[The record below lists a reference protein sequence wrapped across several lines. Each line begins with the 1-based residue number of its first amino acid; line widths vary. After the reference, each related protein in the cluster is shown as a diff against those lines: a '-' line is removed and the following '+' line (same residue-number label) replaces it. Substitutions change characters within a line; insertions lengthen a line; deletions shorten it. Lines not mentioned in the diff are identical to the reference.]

1 MGPVTDKVATAERL
15 PQETKI
21 AIIGGGVIG
30 VSTALFLAERGIP
43 VALFEKGEIAGEQ
56 SSRNWGWCRRT
67 GRDTREMP
75 LIVESMR
82 LWERMNQRTGR
93 ETGFRIT
100 GIAYAAEKAEQMAL
114 YEQWIAAA
122 REHGIETNILN
133 SQQAEALA
141 PGLTRRLAGGMITPL
156 DGRAEPQKAVP
167 AFAAKA
173 QEDGA
178 VIMQNCAVRGIE
190 TTNGRVT
197 AVLTEGG
204 RVRCEAVVVAGGAWS
219 RLIISE
225 FNARLP
231 QLKVRS
237 SVFRT
242 TPIEAGVEP
251 AIAYSDFA
259 LRKRLDGGYT
269 VASLGGSIAD
279 IVPDSFRYLKDFLP
293 SLSSGEW
300 FNVRFR
306 FGQRFFEE
314 AFQWKLRPADQVSVF
329 EKIRTLDPEP
339 HRAANAAILAKLK
352 QAIPAFASVS
362 IAQEWAGMIDTMPDI
377 IPTISPIPGVEGLI
391 VATGFSGHGF
401 GIGPGAG
408 RLVADMVSD
417 ETPVVD
423 PSPFHISRFSDGSK
437 LRIETWG

>member
-1 MGPVTDKVATAERL
+1 MGPIIDKVATADRL
-15 PQETKI
+15 PPETKV
-21 AIIGGGVIG
+21 AVIGAGIIG

-67 GRDTREMP
+67 GRDSRELP

-82 LWERMNQRTGR
+82 LWDGMNERTGR
-93 ETGFRIT
+93 ETGFRVT
-100 GIAYAAEKAEQMAL
+100 GIVYTAEKEQEVERYA
-114 YEQWIAAA
+114 QWIKIA
-122 REHGIETNILN
+122 REHGIETELLN
-133 SQQAEALA
+133 SAQAASNA
-141 PGLTRRLAGGMITPL
+141 PGLTRSLKGGMITPL

-167 AFAAKA
+167 ALAAKA
-173 QEDGA
+173 QELGA
-178 VIMQNCAVRGIE
+178 VILQNCAVRGIE
-190 TTNGRVT
+190 TTNGRVS
-197 AVLTEGG
+197 AVLTETG
-204 RVRCEAVVVAGGAWS
+204 RVACEAVVVAGGAWS
-219 RLIISE
+219 RLILSN
-225 FNARLP
+225 FDAHLP

-242 TPIEAGVEP
+242 APIDAVIDP
-251 AIAYSDFA
+251 AIAFSDFA

-279 IVPDSFRYLKDFLP
+279 IVPDSFRFFRDFIP
-293 SLSSGEW
+293 SLSTEW
-300 FNVRFR
+300 RSLRFR
-306 FGQRFFEE
+306 FGERFFEE
-314 AFQWKLRPADQVSVF
+314 AFQWKLKPADQVSVF

-339 HRAANAAILAKLK
+339 HGAANAQVLTKLK
-352 QAIPAFASVS
+352 QAIPSFASAT
-362 IAQEWAGMIDTMPDI
+362 IAQEWAGLIDTMPDV
-377 IPTISPIPGVEGLI
+377 IPVISPLPGVDGLI

-408 RLVADMVSD
+408 RLVADMVSG

-437 LRIETWG
+437 LRIENWG

>member
-1 MGPVTDKVATAERL
+1 MGPITDKVATAERL
-15 PQETKI
+15 PQETKV

-67 GRDTREMP
+67 GRDSREMP

-82 LWERMNQRTGR
+82 LWDSMNERVGR
-93 ETGFRIT
+93 ETGFRVT
-100 GIAYAAEKAEQMAL
+100 GIAYTAEKEEEVERYAE
-114 YEQWIAAA
+114 WIKIAS
-122 REHGIETNILN
+122 EHGIETQLLN
-133 SQQAEALA
+133 GQQAASLA
-141 PGLTRRLAGGMITPL
+141 PGLTRPLKGGMITLL

-173 QEDGA
+173 QELGA
-178 VIMQNCAVRGIE
+178 VILQNCAVRGIE
-190 TTNGRVT
+190 TTNGRVS
-197 AVLTEGG
+197 AVLTEKG
-204 RVRCEAVVVAGGAWS
+204 RVACEAIVVAGGAWS
-219 RLIISE
+219 RLIISS
-225 FNARLP
+225 FDAHLP

-242 TPIEAGVEP
+242 SPIESGVEP
-251 AIAYSDFA
+251 AIAFSDFA
-259 LRKRLDGGYT
+259 LRKRLNGGYT

-279 IVPDSFRYLKDFLP
+279 IVPDSFRFFRDFLP
-293 SLSSGEW
+293 SLSTEW
-300 FNVRFR
+300 KSLRFR
-306 FGQRFFEE
+306 FGERFFEE

-339 HRAANAAILAKLK
+339 HRAANAAVLSKLK
-352 QAIPAFASVS
+352 AAIPSFASAT
-362 IAQEWAGMIDTMPDI
+362 IAQEWAGLIDTMPDV
-377 IPTISPIPGVEGLI
+377 IPVISPLPGIDGLI

-408 RLVADMVSD
+408 RLVADMVSG

-437 LRIETWG
+437 IRIENWG

>member
-82 LWERMNQRTGR
+82 LWDGMNERTGR
-93 ETGFRIT
+93 ETGFRVT
-100 GIAYAAEKAEQMAL
+100 GIAYAAEKAEQMAN

-122 REHGIETNILN
+122 REHGIETDILN

-197 AVLTEGG
+197 AVLTEKG

-314 AFQWKLRPADQVSVF
+314 AFQWKLRPADQVSIF
-329 EKIRTLDPEP
+329 EKVRILDPEP

-408 RLVADMVSD
+408 RLVADMVSG

-437 LRIETWG
+437 LRIENWG

>member
-1 MGPVTDKVATAERL
+1 MGPITDKVATAERL
-15 PQETKI
+15 PQETKV

-67 GRDTREMP
+67 GRDSREMP

-82 LWERMNQRTGR
+82 LWDGMNERVGR
-93 ETGFRIT
+93 ETGFRAT
-100 GIAYAAEKAEQMAL
+100 GIAYTAEKEEEVERYAE
-114 YEQWIAAA
+114 WIKIAS
-122 REHGIETNILN
+122 EHGIETQLLN
-133 SQQAEALA
+133 GQQAASLA
-141 PGLTRRLAGGMITPL
+141 PGLTRPLKGGMITPL

-173 QEDGA
+173 QELGA
-178 VIMQNCAVRGIE
+178 VILQHCAVRGIE
-190 TTNGRVT
+190 TTNGRVS
-197 AVLTEGG
+197 AVLTEKG
-204 RVRCEAVVVAGGAWS
+204 RVACEAIVVAGGAWS
-219 RLIISE
+219 RLIISS
-225 FNARLP
+225 FDAHLP

-242 TPIEAGVEP
+242 SPIESGVEP
-251 AIAYSDFA
+251 AIAFSDFA

-279 IVPDSFRYLKDFLP
+279 IVPDSFRFFRDFLP
-293 SLSSGEW
+293 SLSTEW
-300 FNVRFR
+300 KSLRFR
-306 FGQRFFEE
+306 FGERFFEE

-339 HRAANAAILAKLK
+339 HRAANAAVLSKLK
-352 QAIPAFASVS
+352 AAIPSFASAT
-362 IAQEWAGMIDTMPDI
+362 IAQEWAGLIDTMPDV
-377 IPTISPIPGVEGLI
+377 IPVISPLPGIDGLI

-408 RLVADMVSD
+408 RLVADMVSG

-437 LRIETWG
+437 IRIENWG

>member
-1 MGPVTDKVATAERL
+1 MGPITDKVATAERL
-15 PQETKI
+15 PQETKV

-56 SSRNWGWCRRT
+56 SSRNWGWCRQT
-67 GRDTREMP
+67 GRDSRELP

-82 LWERMNQRTGR
+82 LWEGMNERVGR
-93 ETGFRIT
+93 ETGFRTT
-100 GIAYAAEKAEQMAL
+100 GIAYTAEKDEEVERYAE
-114 YEQWIAAA
+114 WIKIAS
-122 REHGIETNILN
+122 EHGIQTQLLN
-133 SQQAEALA
+133 GQQAASLA
-141 PGLTRRLAGGMITPL
+141 PGLTRPLKGGMITPR

-173 QEDGA
+173 QELGA
-178 VIMQNCAVRGIE
+178 VILQNCAVRGIE
-190 TTNGRVT
+190 TTNGHVS
-197 AVLTEGG
+197 AVLTEKG
-204 RVRCEAVVVAGGAWS
+204 RVACEAIVVAGGAWS
-219 RLIISE
+219 RLIISS
-225 FNARLP
+225 FDAHLP

-242 TPIEAGVEP
+242 SPIESGVEP
-251 AIAYSDFA
+251 AIAFSDFA

-279 IVPDSFRYLKDFLP
+279 IVPDSFRFFRDFLP
-293 SLSSGEW
+293 SLSTEW
-300 FNVRFR
+300 KSLRFR
-306 FGQRFFEE
+306 FGERFFEE

-339 HRAANAAILAKLK
+339 HRAANAAVLAKLK
-352 QAIPAFASVS
+352 TAIPSFASS
-362 IAQEWAGMIDTMPDI
+362 TIAQEWAGLIDTMPDV
-377 IPTISPIPGVEGLI
+377 IPVISPLPGIDGLI

-408 RLVADMVSD
+408 RLVADMVSG

-437 LRIETWG
+437 IRIENWG

>member
-1 MGPVTDKVATAERL
+1 MGPITDKVATAERL
-15 PQETKI
+15 PQETKV

-67 GRDTREMP
+67 GRDSREMP

-82 LWERMNQRTGR
+82 LWEGMNERTGR

-100 GIAYAAEKAEQMAL
+100 GIAYTAEKEEEVERYA
-114 YEQWIAAA
+114 QWIKIAG
-122 REHGIETNILN
+122 EHDIETELL
-133 SQQAEALA
+133 SSKQAASLT
-141 PGLTRRLAGGMITPL
+141 PGLTRQLKGGMITPL

-173 QEDGA
+173 QELGA
-178 VIMQNCAVRGIE
+178 VILQNCAVRGIE
-190 TTNGRVT
+190 TTNGRVS
-197 AVLTEGG
+197 AVLTEKG
-204 RVRCEAVVVAGGAWS
+204 RVACEAIVVAGGAWS
-219 RLIISE
+219 RLIISD
-225 FNARLP
+225 FKARLP
-231 QLKVRS
+231 QLKVKS

-242 TPIEAGVEP
+242 APIEANVDP
-251 AIAYSDFA
+251 AIAFSDFA

-279 IVPDSFRYLKDFLP
+279 IVPDSFRFFRDFLP
-293 SLSSGEW
+293 SLSTEW
-300 FNVRFR
+300 KSLRFR
-306 FGQRFFEE
+306 FGERFFEE
-314 AFQWKLRPADQVSVF
+314 AFQWKLRPADQVSIF

-339 HRAANAAILAKLK
+339 HRAANAAVLAKLK
-352 QAIPAFASVS
+352 AAIPSFASAT
-362 IAQEWAGMIDTMPDI
+362 IAQEWAGLIDTMPDI
-377 IPTISPIPGVEGLI
+377 IPVISPLPDIDGLI

-408 RLVADMVSD
+408 RLVADMVSG

-437 LRIETWG
+437 IRIENWG

>member
-1 MGPVTDKVATAERL
+1 MGPITDKVATAERL
-15 PQETKI
+15 PQQTKV

-82 LWERMNQRTGR
+82 LWDGMNERTGR
-93 ETGFRIT
+93 ETGFRVT
-100 GIAYAAEKAEQMAL
+100 GIAFTAEKDEEVERYA
-114 YEQWIAAA
+114 QWIKIA
-122 REHGIETNILN
+122 RDHDIETDLL
-133 SQQAEALA
+133 SGKQAASLV
-141 PGLTRRLAGGMITPL
+141 PGLTRSLKGGMITPL

-173 QEDGA
+173 QELGA
-178 VIMQNCAVRGIE
+178 VILQNCAVRGIE
-190 TTNGRVT
+190 TTNGRVS
-197 AVLTEGG
+197 AVLTEKGP
-204 RVRCEAVVVAGGAWS
+204 VACEAIVVAGGAWS
-219 RLIISE
+219 RLIISD
-225 FNARLP
+225 FKARLP
-231 QLKVRS
+231 QLKVKS

-242 TPIEAGVEP
+242 APIEANVGP
-251 AIAYSDFA
+251 AISFSDLA

-279 IVPDSFRYLKDFLP
+279 IVPDSFRFFRDFLP
-293 SLSSGEW
+293 SLSTEW
-300 FNVRFR
+300 KSLRFR
-306 FGQRFFEE
+306 FGERFIEE
-314 AFQWKLRPADQVSVF
+314 AFQWKLRPADQVSIF

-339 HRAANAAILAKLK
+339 HRAANSAVLAKLK
-352 QAIPAFASVS
+352 TAIPSFATAT
-362 IAQEWAGMIDTMPDI
+362 IAQEWAGLIDTMPDV
-377 IPTISPIPGVEGLI
+377 IPVISPLPGIEGLI

-408 RLVADMVSD
+408 RLVADMVSG

-437 LRIETWG
+437 IRIENWG

>member
-1 MGPVTDKVATAERL
+1 MGPITDKVATAERL
-15 PQETKI
+15 PQETKV

-30 VSTALFLAERGIP
+30 VSAALFLAERGIP

-67 GRDTREMP
+67 GRDSREMP

-82 LWERMNQRTGR
+82 LWEGMNERTGR

-100 GIAYAAEKAEQMAL
+100 GIAYTAEKEEEVERYA
-114 YEQWIAAA
+114 QWIKIAG
-122 REHGIETNILN
+122 EHSIETELL
-133 SQQAEALA
+133 SSKQAASLT
-141 PGLTRRLAGGMITPL
+141 PGLTRQLKGGMITPL

-173 QEDGA
+173 QELGA
-178 VIMQNCAVRGIE
+178 VILQNCAVRGIE
-190 TTNGRVT
+190 TTNGRVS
-197 AVLTEGG
+197 AVLTEKG
-204 RVRCEAVVVAGGAWS
+204 RVACEAIVVAGGAWS
-219 RLIISE
+219 RLIISD
-225 FNARLP
+225 FKARLP
-231 QLKVRS
+231 QLKVKS

-242 TPIEAGVEP
+242 APMEANVDP
-251 AIAYSDFA
+251 AIAFSDFA

-279 IVPDSFRYLKDFLP
+279 IVPDSFRFFRDFLP
-293 SLSSGEW
+293 SLSTEW
-300 FNVRFR
+300 KSLRFR
-306 FGQRFFEE
+306 FGERFFEE
-314 AFQWKLRPADQVSVF
+314 AFQWKLRPADQVSIF

-339 HRAANAAILAKLK
+339 HRAANAAVLAKLK
-352 QAIPAFASVS
+352 AAIPSFASAT
-362 IAQEWAGMIDTMPDI
+362 IAQEWAGLIDTMPDV
-377 IPTISPIPGVEGLI
+377 IPVISPLPDIDGLI

-408 RLVADMVSD
+408 RLVADMVSG

-437 LRIETWG
+437 IRIENWG

>member
-1 MGPVTDKVATAERL
+1 MGPVTDKIATAQTL

-67 GRDTREMP
+67 GRDSRELP

-82 LWERMNQRTGR
+82 LWEGMNKRTGR
-93 ETGFRIT
+93 ETGFRVT
-100 GIAYAAEKAEQMAL
+100 GIAYATDKDEQMAI
-114 YEQWIAAA
+114 YEQWISIA
-122 REHGIETNILN
+122 REQGIQTQSLTT
-133 SQQAEALA
+133 SQTAALA
-141 PGLTRRLAGGMITPL
+141 PGLTLPLKGGMITPL

-178 VIMQNCAVRGIE
+178 IIMQNCAVRGIE
-190 TTNGRVT
+190 TTNGRVS
-197 AVLTEGG
+197 AVLTEKG
-204 RVRCEAVVVAGGAWS
+204 RVCCEAVVVAGGAWS
-219 RLIISE
+219 RLILSS
-225 FNARLP
+225 FATRLP

-242 TPIEAGVEP
+242 APIEAGIDP
-251 AIAYSDFA
+251 AIAFPEFA

-269 VASLGGSIAD
+269 VASLTGSIAD
-279 IVPDSFRYLKDFLP
+279 IVPDSFRFFRDFIP
-293 SLSSGEW
+293 SLSSEW
-300 FNVRFR
+300 RSLRFR
-306 FGQRFFEE
+306 FGKRFLEE
-314 AFQWKLRPADQVSVF
+314 ALQWKLRPADQVSIF
-329 EKIRTLDPEP
+329 EKIRTLDPLP
-339 HRAANAAILAKLK
+339 HSAAINQVLEKLK
-352 QAIPAFASVS
+352 KALPAFASAT
-362 IAQEWAGMIDTMPDI
+362 IAQQWAGLIDTMPDV
-377 IPTISPIPGVEGLI
+377 IPVISPIPDVEGLI

-408 RLVADMVSD
+408 RLVADMVSG

-437 LRIETWG
+437 LCIENWG

>member
-1 MGPVTDKVATAERL
+1 MGPITDKVTTAEHL
-15 PQETKI
+15 PQETKV
-21 AIIGGGVIG
+21 AVIGAGVIG

-67 GRDTREMP
+67 GRDSRELP

-82 LWERMNQRTGR
+82 LWETMNERTGR
-93 ETGFRIT
+93 ETGFRVT
-100 GIAYAAEKAEQMAL
+100 GIVYTAEKEQEVER
-114 YEQWIAAA
+114 YTQWIKIA
-122 REHGIETNILN
+122 REHGIETELLN
-133 SQQAEALA
+133 SKQAADIV
-141 PGLTRRLAGGMITPL
+141 PGLTRSLKGGMITPL

-167 AFAAKA
+167 ALAAKA
-173 QEDGA
+173 QELGA
-178 VIMQNCAVRGIE
+178 VILQNCAVRGIE

-197 AVLTEGG
+197 AVLTEKG
-204 RVRCEAVVVAGGAWS
+204 RVACEAIVVAGGAWS
-219 RLIISE
+219 RLILSD
-225 FNARLP
+225 FNAHFP

-242 TPIEAGVEP
+242 APIDAGIDP
-251 AIAYSDFA
+251 AIAFSDFA

-279 IVPDSFRYLKDFLP
+279 IVPDSFRFFRDFIP
-293 SLSSGEW
+293 SLSTEW
-300 FNVRFR
+300 RSLRFR
-306 FGQRFFEE
+306 FGERFFEE
-314 AFQWKLRPADQVSVF
+314 AFQWKLRPADQTSIF
-329 EKIRTLDPEP
+329 EKIRVLDPEP
-339 HRAANAAILAKLK
+339 HRAANEQVLTKLK
-352 QAIPAFASVS
+352 QAIPTFATAE
-362 IAQEWAGMIDTMPDI
+362 IAQQWAGLIDTMPDV
-377 IPTISPIPGVEGLI
+377 IPVISPLPGIDGLV

-408 RLVADMVSD
+408 RLVADMVCG

-437 LRIETWG
+437 LRIENWG

>member
-1 MGPVTDKVATAERL
+1 MGPITDKVATAERL
-15 PQETKI
+15 PQETKV

-67 GRDTREMP
+67 GRDSREMP

-82 LWERMNQRTGR
+82 LWEGMNERTGR

-100 GIAYAAEKAEQMAL
+100 GIAYTAEKEEEVERYA
-114 YEQWIAAA
+114 QWIKIAG
-122 REHGIETNILN
+122 EHGIETELL
-133 SQQAEALA
+133 SSKQAASLT
-141 PGLTRRLAGGMITPL
+141 PGLTRQLKGGMITPL

-173 QEDGA
+173 QELGA
-178 VIMQNCAVRGIE
+178 VILQNCAVRGIE
-190 TTNGRVT
+190 TINGRVS
-197 AVLTEGG
+197 AVLTEKG
-204 RVRCEAVVVAGGAWS
+204 RVACEAIVVAGGAWS
-219 RLIISE
+219 RLIISD
-225 FNARLP
+225 FKARLP
-231 QLKVRS
+231 QLKVKS

-242 TPIEAGVEP
+242 APMEANVDP
-251 AIAYSDFA
+251 AIAFSDFA

-279 IVPDSFRYLKDFLP
+279 IVPDSFRFFRDFLP
-293 SLSSGEW
+293 SLSTEW
-300 FNVRFR
+300 KSLRFR
-306 FGQRFFEE
+306 FGERFFEE
-314 AFQWKLRPADQVSVF
+314 AFQWKLRPADQVSIF

-339 HRAANAAILAKLK
+339 HRAANAAVLAKLK
-352 QAIPAFASVS
+352 AAIPSFASAT
-362 IAQEWAGMIDTMPDI
+362 IAQEWAGLIDTMPDV
-377 IPTISPIPGVEGLI
+377 IPVISPLPDIDGLI

-408 RLVADMVSD
+408 RLVADMVSG

-437 LRIETWG
+437 IRIENWG

>member
-1 MGPVTDKVATAERL
+1 MGPITDKVATAERL
-15 PQETKI
+15 PQETKV

-56 SSRNWGWCRRT
+56 SSRNWGWCRQT
-67 GRDTREMP
+67 GRDSRELP

-82 LWERMNQRTGR
+82 LWEDMNERVGR
-93 ETGFRIT
+93 ETGFRAT
-100 GIAYAAEKAEQMAL
+100 GIAYAAEKDEEVERYAE
-114 YEQWIAAA
+114 WIKIAS
-122 REHGIETNILN
+122 EHGIQTQLLN
-133 SQQAEALA
+133 GQQAASLA
-141 PGLTRRLAGGMITPL
+141 PGLTRPLKGGMITPL

-173 QEDGA
+173 QELGA
-178 VIMQNCAVRGIE
+178 VILQNCAVRGIE
-190 TTNGRVT
+190 TTNGRVS
-197 AVLTEGG
+197 AVLTEKG
-204 RVRCEAVVVAGGAWS
+204 RVACEAIVVAGGAWS
-219 RLIISE
+219 RLIISS
-225 FNARLP
+225 FDSHLP

-242 TPIEAGVEP
+242 APIEAGIDP
-251 AIAYSDFA
+251 AIAFSDFA

-279 IVPDSFRYLKDFLP
+279 IVPDSFRFFRDFLP
-293 SLSSGEW
+293 SLSTEW
-300 FNVRFR
+300 KSLRFR
-306 FGQRFFEE
+306 FGERFFEE

-339 HRAANAAILAKLK
+339 HRAANAAVLAKLK
-352 QAIPAFASVS
+352 AAIPSFASAT
-362 IAQEWAGMIDTMPDI
+362 IAQEWAGLIDTMPDV
-377 IPTISPIPGVEGLI
+377 IPVISPLPGIDGLI

-408 RLVADMVSD
+408 RLVADMVSG

-437 LRIETWG
+437 IRIENWG

>member
-1 MGPVTDKVATAERL
+1 MGPITDKVATAERL
-15 PQETKI
+15 PQQTKV

-82 LWERMNQRTGR
+82 LWDGMNKRTGR
-93 ETGFRIT
+93 ETGFRVT
-100 GIAYAAEKAEQMAL
+100 GIAFTAEKDEEVERYA
-114 YEQWIAAA
+114 QWIKIASQ
-122 REHGIETNILN
+122 HGIETELL
-133 SQQAEALA
+133 SGKQAASLV
-141 PGLTRRLAGGMITPL
+141 PGLTRSLKGGMITPL

-173 QEDGA
+173 QELGA
-178 VIMQNCAVRGIE
+178 VILQNCAVRGIE
-190 TTNGRVT
+190 TTNGHVS
-197 AVLTEGG
+197 AVLTEKG
-204 RVRCEAVVVAGGAWS
+204 RVACEAIVVAGGAWS
-219 RLIISE
+219 RLIISD
-225 FNARLP
+225 FKARLP
-231 QLKVRS
+231 QLKVKS

-242 TPIEAGVEP
+242 APIEANVDP
-251 AIAYSDFA
+251 AISFSDFA

-279 IVPDSFRYLKDFLP
+279 IVPDSFRFFRDFLP
-293 SLSSGEW
+293 SLSTEW
-300 FNVRFR
+300 KSLRFR
-306 FGQRFFEE
+306 FGERFIEE
-314 AFQWKLRPADQVSVF
+314 AFQWKLRPADQVSIF

-339 HRAANAAILAKLK
+339 HRAANSAVLAKLK
-352 QAIPAFASVS
+352 AAIPSFASAT
-362 IAQEWAGMIDTMPDI
+362 IAQEWAGLIDTMPDV
-377 IPTISPIPGVEGLI
+377 IPVISPLPGIEGLI

-408 RLVADMVSD
+408 RLVADMVSG

-437 LRIETWG
+437 IRIENWG

>member
-1 MGPVTDKVATAERL
+1 MGPITDKVATAERL
-15 PQETKI
+15 PQETKV

-67 GRDTREMP
+67 GRDSREMP

-82 LWERMNQRTGR
+82 LWDSMNERVGR
-93 ETGFRIT
+93 ETGFRVT
-100 GIAYAAEKAEQMAL
+100 GIAYTAEKEEEVERYAE
-114 YEQWIAAA
+114 WIKIAS
-122 REHGIETNILN
+122 EHGIETQLLN
-133 SQQAEALA
+133 GQQAASLA
-141 PGLTRRLAGGMITPL
+141 PGLTRPLKGGMITPL

-173 QEDGA
+173 QELGA
-178 VIMQNCAVRGIE
+178 VILQNCAVRGIE
-190 TTNGRVT
+190 TTNGRVS
-197 AVLTEGG
+197 AVLTEKG
-204 RVRCEAVVVAGGAWS
+204 RVACEAIVVAGGAWS
-219 RLIISE
+219 RLIISS
-225 FNARLP
+225 FDAHLP

-242 TPIEAGVEP
+242 SPIESGVEP
-251 AIAYSDFA
+251 AIAFSDFA

-279 IVPDSFRYLKDFLP
+279 IVPDSFRFFRDFLP
-293 SLSSGEW
+293 SLSTEW
-300 FNVRFR
+300 KSLRFR
-306 FGQRFFEE
+306 FGERFFEE

-339 HRAANAAILAKLK
+339 HRAANAAVLAKLK
-352 QAIPAFASVS
+352 AAIPSFASAT
-362 IAQEWAGMIDTMPDI
+362 IAQEWAGLIDTMPDV
-377 IPTISPIPGVEGLI
+377 IPVISPLPGIDGLI

-408 RLVADMVSD
+408 RLVADMVSG

-437 LRIETWG
+437 IRIENWG

>member
-1 MGPVTDKVATAERL
+1 MGPVTDKVATAESL

-43 VALFEKGEIAGEQ
+43 VTLLEKGEIAGEQ

-67 GRDTREMP
+67 GRDSREMP

-82 LWERMNQRTGR
+82 LWDSMNERTGR
-93 ETGFRIT
+93 ETGFRVT
-100 GIAYAAEKAEQMAL
+100 GIAYTAEKEEQIAL
-114 YEQWIAAA
+114 YTDWIKIA
-122 REHGIETNILN
+122 REHGIETELLN
-133 SQQAEALA
+133 SKQAAALV
-141 PGLTRRLAGGMITPL
+141 PNVNRNLAGGMITPL

-173 QEDGA
+173 QENGA
-178 VIMQNCAVRGIE
+178 VILQNCAVRGIE

-197 AVLTEGG
+197 AVLTEKG
-204 RVRCEAVVVAGGAWS
+204 RLRCEAVVVAGGAWS
-219 RLIISE
+219 RLIVSE
-225 FNARLP
+225 FNAHLP

-242 TPIEAGVEP
+242 AALDAGVEP
-251 AIAYSDFA
+251 AIAFSDFA

-279 IVPDSFRYLKDFLP
+279 IVPDSFRFFRDFIP
-293 SLSSGEW
+293 SLSSEW
-300 FNVRFR
+300 RSLRFR
-306 FGQRFFEE
+306 FGERFFEE
-314 AFQWKLRPADQVSVF
+314 AFQWKLRPADQVSIF
-329 EKIRTLDPEP
+329 EKIRTLDPAP
-339 HRAANAAILAKLK
+339 HKAANAQVLAKLK
-352 QAIPAFASVS
+352 QAIPSFASAT
-362 IAQEWAGMIDTMPDI
+362 IAQEWAGLIDTMPDV
-377 IPTISPIPGVEGLI
+377 IPVISPLPGVEGLI

-408 RLVADMVSD
+408 KLVADMVTG
-417 ETPVVD
+417 ETPIVD
-423 PSPFHISRFSDGSK
+423 PSAFHISRFSDGSK
-437 LRIETWG
+437 IRIENWG

>member
-1 MGPVTDKVATAERL
+1 MGPITEKVATAERL
-15 PQETKI
+15 PQETKV

-67 GRDTREMP
+67 GRDSREMP

-82 LWERMNQRTGR
+82 LWDGMNERVGR
-93 ETGFRIT
+93 KTGFRVT
-100 GIAYAAEKAEQMAL
+100 GIAYTAEKEEEVERYAE
-114 YEQWIAAA
+114 WIKIAS
-122 REHGIETNILN
+122 EHGIETQLLN
-133 SQQAEALA
+133 GQQAASLA
-141 PGLTRRLAGGMITPL
+141 PGLTRPLKGGMITPL

-173 QEDGA
+173 QELGA
-178 VIMQNCAVRGIE
+178 VILQNCAVRGIE
-190 TTNGRVT
+190 TTNGRVS
-197 AVLTEGG
+197 AVLNEKG
-204 RVRCEAVVVAGGAWS
+204 RVACEAIVVAGGAWS
-219 RLIISE
+219 RLIISS
-225 FNARLP
+225 FDAHLP

-242 TPIEAGVEP
+242 SPIENGIEP
-251 AIAYSDFA
+251 AIAFSDFA

-279 IVPDSFRYLKDFLP
+279 IVPDSFRFFRDFLP
-293 SLSSGEW
+293 SLSTEW
-300 FNVRFR
+300 KSLRFR
-306 FGQRFFEE
+306 FGERFFEE
-314 AFQWKLRPADQVSVF
+314 AFQWKLRPADQISVF
-329 EKIRTLDPEP
+329 ERIRTLDPEP
-339 HRAANAAILAKLK
+339 HRAANAAVLAKLK
-352 QAIPAFASVS
+352 AAIPSFASAT
-362 IAQEWAGMIDTMPDI
+362 IAQEWAGLIDTMPDV
-377 IPTISPIPGVEGLI
+377 IPVISPLHGIDGLI

-408 RLVADMVSD
+408 RLVADMISG

-437 LRIETWG
+437 IRIENWG

>member
-1 MGPVTDKVATAERL
+1 MGPITDKVATAGLL

-67 GRDTREMP
+67 GRDSREMP

-82 LWERMNQRTGR
+82 LWEGMNKRTGR

-100 GIAYAAEKAEQMAL
+100 GIVYAAEKEKEVER
-114 YEQWIAAA
+114 YGEWIKIA
-122 REHGIETNILN
+122 REHGIQTELLGSRQIA
-133 SQQAEALA
+133 SLA
-141 PGLTRRLAGGMITPL
+141 PGLTRTVAGGMMTPL

-167 AFAAKA
+167 ALAAKA

-197 AVLTEGG
+197 AVLTERG
-204 RVRCEAVVVAGGAWS
+204 RVPCEAVVVAGGAWS
-219 RLIISE
+219 RLIVSALD
-225 FNARLP
+225 ARLP

-242 TPIEAGVEP
+242 APIEGNVEP
-251 AIAYSDFA
+251 AMAFPDFA

-269 VASLGGSIAD
+269 VASLGDSIAD
-279 IVPDSFRYLKDFLP
+279 IVPDSFRFLREFIP
-293 SLSSGEW
+293 SLSTEW
-300 FNVRFR
+300 RSLRFR
-306 FGQRFFEE
+306 FGSRFFEE
-314 AFQWKLRPADQVSVF
+314 ALEWKLRPVDQVSIF

-339 HRAANAAILAKLK
+339 HRTTNARVFSALK
-352 QAIPAFASVS
+352 KALPSFASAT
-362 IAQEWAGMIDTMPDI
+362 IAQEWAGLIDTMPDV
-377 IPTISPIPGVEGLI
+377 IPVISPIPSVEGLI

-408 RLVADMVSD
+408 RLVADMVSG

-437 LRIETWG
+437 IRIENWG

>member
-1 MGPVTDKVATAERL
+1 MGPITDKVATAERL
-15 PQETKI
+15 PQETKV

-43 VALFEKGEIAGEQ
+43 VALFEKGEIAGEH

-67 GRDTREMP
+67 GRDSREMP

-82 LWERMNQRTGR
+82 LWDSMNERVGR

-100 GIAYAAEKAEQMAL
+100 GIAYTAEKEEEVERYAE
-114 YEQWIAAA
+114 WIKIAS
-122 REHGIETNILN
+122 EHGIETQLLN
-133 SQQAEALA
+133 GQQAASRA
-141 PGLTRRLAGGMITPL
+141 PGLTRLLKGGMITPL

-173 QEDGA
+173 QELGA
-178 VIMQNCAVRGIE
+178 VILQNCAVRGIE
-190 TTNGRVT
+190 TTNGRVS
-197 AVLTEGG
+197 AVLTEKG
-204 RVRCEAVVVAGGAWS
+204 RVACEAIVVAGGAWS
-219 RLIISE
+219 RLIISS
-225 FNARLP
+225 FDAHLP

-242 TPIEAGVEP
+242 SPIESGVEP
-251 AIAYSDFA
+251 AIAFSDFA

-279 IVPDSFRYLKDFLP
+279 IVPDSFRFFRDFLP
-293 SLSSGEW
+293 SLSTEW
-300 FNVRFR
+300 KSLRFR
-306 FGQRFFEE
+306 FGERFFEE

-339 HRAANAAILAKLK
+339 HRAANAAVLSKLK
-352 QAIPAFASVS
+352 AAIPSFASAK
-362 IAQEWAGMIDTMPDI
+362 IAQEWAGLIDTMPDV
-377 IPTISPIPGVEGLI
+377 IPVISPLPGIDGLI

-408 RLVADMVSD
+408 RLVADMVSG

-437 LRIETWG
+437 IRIENWG